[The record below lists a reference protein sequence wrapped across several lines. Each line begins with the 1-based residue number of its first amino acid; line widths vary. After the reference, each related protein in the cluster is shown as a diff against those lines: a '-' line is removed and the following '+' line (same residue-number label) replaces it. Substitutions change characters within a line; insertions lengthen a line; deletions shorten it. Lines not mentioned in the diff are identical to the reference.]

1 MSFLTVFKRIDGKH
15 AGKTYRAAGSSESP
29 QIAKYFK
36 AEEFSINSFHS
47 MQNVIG
53 RLLTDPECSGH
64 YVVRGQLTEQA
75 KATLSKGGAIRRLLR
90 QSKDGDQP
98 TLIDAPSNVI
108 CVDSDELGY
117 PEGYTPKAAV
127 KWLVQQ
133 LPTPFQTASYVYQYS
148 SSAFLKKT
156 QGKTKLKVHLWFH
169 VKEAITTEQLREWM
183 NHQVEIGQVAKEV
196 FDPAVFRAA
205 QPLYTAP
212 PKLIGVKDP
221 LSSFQFQDDSRA
233 DCVRDTMDSVELPID
248 AYADPKESKKRKR
261 RKHKSQAIPTTPP
274 EYFGDES
281 GYADDDCRRRI
292 ESSIERYQRAADNR
306 YQLTFNTAYYV
317 GGFVAAHRL
326 NIKLAEHLMIEAAR
340 LNGTLDK
347 HGEEKIREQII
358 RGLQN
363 GSTRP
368 IYKSDNKAPHQRA
381 FKTQDEPV
389 NDDVEPSTE
398 SEINTATYKAVSD
411 GINGADS
418 SKITIVKVPTGAGKS
433 YQALKVLAGLNAEGK
448 TVVFTSPTYKAV
460 NESIARLS
468 SLSPSIEPLILKGQ
482 KQKCQ
487 SYVDSSGALRETLDE
502 ILEDRRVTDL
512 CHSVNGGRRC
522 LFFDTCEARQEA
534 ESHPLEGRFIMAVH
548 QMLGHIKD
556 LPEDAVVVIDESP
569 NYVEKMSVALATL
582 KALVPSRRELNKWR
596 SFTPQ
601 QGETGREEVTD
612 LFGNTTTTQA
622 PPPTVK
628 ICSFNTTNE
637 EWRHTHQGTISPF
650 VSSLLDAL
658 PKVKTDD
665 PLNAVRLNKDIIQQA
680 ISPHEW
686 STLVRMATTA
696 AKALDEGAT
705 PKLINVGQVFKQQGL
720 EIESHPHE
728 LVKRSAVNIS
738 KQLCEVILGD
748 AELWLGT
755 NEKGQPAISKR
766 YDLKLPAAPIVVL
779 DATAQVE
786 SWRRISRREIVVHE
800 ADIQPLIR
808 QGYHIKYRALQSPQL
823 WADGN
828 KTKVGVDS
836 MYRLSRVAQ
845 HLETALSKVATGSA
859 IGIGCSKPFRILL
872 EQGLSNEG
880 QLANTPLIK
889 LFKRYD
895 CHIGHTGN
903 DHAYTNRF
911 SEAGVKAM
919 IILGGQYP
927 HYGEER
933 ADCEHL
939 GASDEQTKLMLK
951 ERAESNMIQWHGRPR
966 SLRRTNEQIIH
977 IEISPSATPVSW
989 IKWAAMEIR
998 GQAKSD
1004 ALKHA
1009 IEEATSIISAKGQIT
1024 AKDLTERNI
1033 HINHAHRAI
1042 KNVAHVFGLSSVPD
1056 PTHQG
1061 RGRAPLIFYSKKS
1074 YIKQEVNIFSES
1086 ISDTNLSLCDQRGSI
1101 TRGKDQ
1107 SKQEDNNVSETIKV
1121 TPVKQRENIYIIY
1134 KDSENMLTSENV
1146 STFSTFSKA
1155 ARLDSSESPCSRGA
1169 KSAPFEEA
1177 ML

>member
-1 MSFLTVFKRIDGKH
+1 MSFLTIFKRIDGKP
-15 AGKTYRAAGSSESP
+15 AGKTYRADGPSEKP
-29 QIAKYFK
+29 QMAKYFK
-36 AEEFSINSFHS
+36 AEEVSIGCFYS
-47 MQNVIG
+47 MKNRLG
-53 RLLTDPECSGH
+53 RLFTASECSGH

-75 KATLSKGGAIRRLLR
+75 KAALSKGGTIRRLLK

-108 CVDSDELGY
+108 CIDSDELDY
-117 PEGYTPKAAV
+117 PDGYTPKAAV
-127 KWLVQQ
+127 QWLVQQ
-133 LPTPFQTASYVYQYS
+133 LPKPFQTASYVYQYS
-148 SSAFLKKT
+148 SSAFMKKT

-169 VKEAITTEQLREWM
+169 VKDALTTEQLRIWM
-183 NHQVEIGQVAKEV
+183 NHQVDTGQVTKDV

-221 LSSFQFQDDSRA
+221 LSPRQFSDDSRA
-233 DCVRDTMDSVELPID
+233 DWVEGTMSSVELPLD

-261 RKHKSQAIPTTPP
+261 RKQQKQPIPSTPP

-281 GYADDDCRRRI
+281 GYADDDCRRRV

-306 YQLTFNTAYYV
+306 YQLTFNTAYYI

-326 NIKLAEHLMIEAAR
+326 NIELANHLLIEAAR
-340 LNGTLDK
+340 LNGTIDK

-363 GSTRP
+363 GSTSP
-368 IYKSDNKAPHQRA
+368 IYKSANKAPQQRA
-381 FKTQDEPV
+381 FKAKDEPV
-389 NDDVEPSTE
+389 NDDVVPSTE

-418 SKITIVKVPTGAGKS
+418 NKITIVKVPTGAGKS

-460 NESIARLS
+460 NEAISRLS
-468 SLSPSIEPLILKGQ
+468 SLSPTIEPLILKGQ

-487 SYVDSSGALRETLDE
+487 SYVESSGALRETLDE

-512 CHSVNGGRRC
+512 CHTVNGGRRC
-522 LFFDTCEARQEA
+522 PFFDACEARQEA

-569 NYVEKMSVALATL
+569 NYVEKMSVALAAL
-582 KALVPSRRELNKWR
+582 KALVPSGRELNKWR

-601 QGETGREEVTD
+601 QEVPGAEEETD

-628 ICSFNTTNE
+628 VQTFSTTNE

-686 STLVRMATTA
+686 SNLLRLSQPA

-705 PKLINVGQVFKQQGL
+705 PKLINVGQVFLQQGL

-738 KQLCEVILGD
+738 KQLCDVILGD

-755 NEKGQPAISKR
+755 NDKGQPSISKR
-766 YDLKLPAAPIVVL
+766 YDLKLPSAPIVVL

-800 ADIQPLIR
+800 TDIQPLIR

-828 KTKVGVDS
+828 KTRLGVDS

-845 HLETALSKVATGSA
+845 HLETALSKVATGSP
-859 IGIGCSKPFRILL
+859 IGIGCSKPFRVLL

-880 QLANTPLIK
+880 QLAHTPLIK

-977 IEISPSATPVSW
+977 IEVSPSATPVSW
-989 IKWAAMEIR
+989 IKWASMEIR
-998 GQAKSD
+998 GQAKSK
-1004 ALKHA
+1004 ALNHA

-1024 AKDLTERNI
+1024 AKDLTERDI

-1042 KNVAHVFGLSSVPD
+1042 KSVAHVFGLSSVPD

-1061 RGRAPLIFYSKKS
+1061 RGRAPLIFYSEKV
-1074 YIKQEVNIFSES
+1074 IVKQDVNKFSES
-1086 ISDTNLSLCDQRGSI
+1086 ISKTNLSLSDRAEVN
-1101 TRGKDQ
+1101 TLVKAQ
-1107 SKQEDNNVSETIKV
+1107 SKQDVNNVSETV
-1121 TPVKQRENIYIIY
+1121 RVSTENQSENIYIIY

-1146 STFSTFSKA
+1146 STFSTFSEVLGLTHQDHHVA
-1155 ARLDSSESPCSRGA
+1155 GGA